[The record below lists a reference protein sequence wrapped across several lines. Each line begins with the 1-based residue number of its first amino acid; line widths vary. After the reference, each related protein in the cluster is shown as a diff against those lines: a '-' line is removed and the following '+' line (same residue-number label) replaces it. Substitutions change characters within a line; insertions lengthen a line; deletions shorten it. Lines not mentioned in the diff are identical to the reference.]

1 MSLTMEAVDTVEI
14 SGHGLTA
21 RLIPRGAT
29 LVELR
34 MEGHEAPLTLG
45 LADRSGYAA
54 GEAGFMGATVGRV
67 ANRIGRARF
76 ELGGRTYRTDPNFLG
91 RHTLHGG
98 AQGFHARDWDI
109 YRQDAASC
117 GFHLTSP
124 DGEMGFP
131 GTLQIEARYTLR
143 APMTLEVE
151 YLASSNALT
160 LCAPAHHSYWNLD
173 GSDDIRH
180 HRLWLEA
187 DRYLPVDDE
196 LIPTGVA
203 SVEGSCYDF
212 RRGAPPMGCAGALDH
227 NLCLSDGRVRL
238 RQVGKLRSDLS
249 GVEMSIATT
258 EPGIQVY
265 DGAKLDR
272 PGGLGG
278 RHYRAHAGLAL
289 EPQAWPDAAHHAGFP
304 LPVLRPGACY
314 HQITTFSF
322 RKA

>member
-1 MSLTMEAVDTVEI
+1 MEAVDSVEL

-29 LVELR
+29 LVELC
-34 MEGHEAPLTLG
+34 MHGHDAPLTLG
-45 LADRSGYAA
+45 LEDTAGYAA
-54 GEAGFMGATVGRV
+54 GDAGFMGATIGRV
-67 ANRIGRARF
+67 ANRIGGACFSLAGRA
-76 ELGGRTYRTDPNFLG
+76 YRTDPNFLG

-98 AQGFHARDWDI
+98 RGGFHAHDWTLFSES
-109 YRQDAASC
+109 RTAC

-131 GTLQIEARYTLR
+131 GTLQIEARFALR
-143 APMTLEVE
+143 APMTLQVE
-151 YLASSNALT
+151 YLASTNALT
-160 LCAPAHHSYWNLD
+160 LCSPTHHSYWNLD
-173 GSDDIRH
+173 GSPDIRH
-180 HRLWLEA
+180 HRLWVEA
-187 DRYLPVDDE
+187 DRYLPVDDD

-203 SVEGSCYDF
+203 TVEGTRFDF
-212 RRGAPPMGCAGALDH
+212 RHGAAPLARAGLLDH

-238 RQVGKLRSDLS
+238 RQVAKLRSQLS

-258 EPGIQVY
+258 EPGLQVY

-272 PGGLGG
+272 AGGLDG
-278 RHYRAHAGLAL
+278 RYYGPHAGLAL
-289 EPQAWPDAAHHAGFP
+289 EPQAWPDAAHHDAFP

-314 HQITTFSF
+314 HQITTYSF